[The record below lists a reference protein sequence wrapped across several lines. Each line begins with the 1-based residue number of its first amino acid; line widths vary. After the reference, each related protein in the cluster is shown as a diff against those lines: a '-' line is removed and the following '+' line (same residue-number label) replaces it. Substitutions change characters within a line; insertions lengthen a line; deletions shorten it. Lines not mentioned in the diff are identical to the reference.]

1 MINGKRYSSFF
12 KKSVSGMV
20 LICAVPRTEE
30 TTSSDQ
36 HAFDLF
42 EEGAVWFSQPG
53 QGNTHGFA
61 QVFHSEKMPSQR
73 MGWTEVKVGAQALE
87 EICKT
92 CRDLAAQ

>member
-1 MINGKRYSSFF
+1 MFSS
-12 KKSVSGMV
+12 KNQCQAWCSY
-20 LICAVPRTEE
+20 LAVPRTEE

-53 QGNTHGFA
+53 QGNTYGFA